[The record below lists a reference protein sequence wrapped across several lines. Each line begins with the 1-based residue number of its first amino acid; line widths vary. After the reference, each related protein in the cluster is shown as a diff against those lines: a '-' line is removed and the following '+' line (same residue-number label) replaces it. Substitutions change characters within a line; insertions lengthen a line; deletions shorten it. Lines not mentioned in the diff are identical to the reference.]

1 MKLNI
6 EELTRAA
13 NDAAVKAV
21 NTPSAMHEGFD
32 GERLRAFARLI
43 VERCAVEC
51 ENTPTALTLSGEFFS
66 ERCANRVRNLL
77 EAE

>member
-1 MKLNI
+1 MKLKI
-6 EELTRAA
+6 EELAKQADPEHGSGGFASDSIVGKAA
-13 NDAAVKAV
+13 IA
-21 NTPSAMHEGFD
+21 E
-32 GERLRAFARLI
+32 FARLI

-66 ERCANRVRNLL
+66 ERCAKGVRKLL